1 MTMKKEKPQIAIGSS
16 DFKEIVAERKCL
28 YIDKTDFITKL
39 CRDSSKVMLFTRP
52 RRFGK
57 TLNLSMLKY
66 FFEQKNTEENRT
78 LFNNLLVAKQ
88 PEAMAEQGSRPVVF
102 LSFRTCGAD
111 TWEKTLMLIKN
122 MVAAE
127 IKRLLP
133 DIKTENLENCDW
145 EILNSLK
152 HKQASFDELVNSLAL
167 LCEALAESCGVKPLV
182 LIDEYDVPLRAAW
195 LESFW
200 KEAAA
205 FMGNFFSAALKD
217 NSFIWK
223 AVVTGCMRIAKE
235 SIFTGVNNFNVY
247 SVTNP
252 LYAEYFGFTPDE
264 VKTALKVFELED
276 RFFEVQDWYDGYKF
290 GEQTIYNPW
299 SVLKWLASGDLDFKP
314 YWVNTSSNDLVHSIL
329 HRSGAE
335 NKQQLAKLIDGETIK
350 ILLNEE
356 VVFPEIENSPESIWN
371 FLFAAGYLKADSF
384 SRNDMDDVF
393 VHLKIPNREIKRVFR
408 ISILRW
414 FENSGSRT
422 ELLDLGKYLRTGDG
436 ESFTIAFK
444 KMVRDCFSYFDV
456 GQDSSENFYHAFTL
470 GLMVHLYD
478 VWKIKSNREA
488 GMGRSDILMLPLRPE
503 KDFGIIL
510 EFKRCE
516 NKKELTQ
523 MAEKALQQ
531 ITEKDY
537 AAELQ
542 SAGAQKI
549 MQIGIAFYGK
559 TVEIALSH
567 H

>member
-16 DFKEIVAERKCL
+16 DFQKIRQEKMFYV
-28 YIDKTDFITKL
+28 DKSNLVSQIIKDGTE
-39 CRDSSKVMLFTRP
+39 VMLFTRP

-66 FFEQKNTEENRT
+66 FFEHKNVEENRK
-78 LFNNLLVAKQ
+78 LFNDLLVAKQ
-88 PEAMAEQGSRPVVF
+88 PETMKEQGSKPVVF

-122 MVAAE
+122 MISSEVSQ
-127 IKRLLP
+127 LLP
-133 DIKTENLENCDW
+133 LIQPDKISSTKIETLQRLE
-145 EILNSLK
+145 K
-152 HKQASFDELVNSLAL
+152 RQASFDELVNSLAL

-217 NSFIWK
+217 NNFIWK
-223 AVVTGCMRIAKE
+223 AVITGCMRIAKE

-264 VKTALKVFELED
+264 VREALKVFELEN
-276 RFFEVQDWYDGYKF
+276 RFPEVQDWYDGYKF

-335 NKQQLAKLIDGETIK
+335 NKQQLAKLIDGETIQV
-350 ILLNEE
+350 LLNEE

-371 FLFAAGYLKADSF
+371 FLFAAGYLKAETIIKGGPDNIF
-384 SRNDMDDVF
+384 SYAN
-393 VHLKIPNREIKRVFR
+393 LKIPNKELY
-408 ISILRW
+408 SIFVLSVSRW

-436 ESFTIAFK
+436 ESFAIAFK
-444 KMVRDCFSYFDV
+444 KN
-456 GQDSSENFYHAFTL
+456 GA
-470 GLMVHLYD
+470 GL
-478 VWKIKSNREA
+478 
-488 GMGRSDILMLPLRPE
+488 
-503 KDFGIIL
+503 
-510 EFKRCE
+510 
-516 NKKELTQ
+516 
-523 MAEKALQQ
+523 LQ
-531 ITEKDY
+531 
-537 AAELQ
+537 L
-542 SAGAQKI
+542 
-549 MQIGIAFYGK
+549 F
-559 TVEIALSH
+559 
-567 H
+567 

>member
-1 MTMKKEKPQIAIGSS
+1 MKKEVPQIAIGSS
-16 DFKEIVAERKCL
+16 DFKEILAEGKCL
-28 YIDKTDFITKL
+28 YIDKTNFIAKL

-66 FFEQKNTEENRT
+66 FFEQKNAEENSK

-88 PEAMAEQGSRPVVF
+88 PEIMAEQGSRPVIF
-102 LSFRTCGAD
+102 ISFKDCNGNNWKET
-111 TWEKTLMLIKN
+111 KLLIDCLISS
-122 MVAAE
+122 E
-127 IKRLLP
+127 IIRAFPLLRSEE
-133 DIKTENLENCDW
+133 IHNTHK
-145 EILNSLK
+145 EILLK
-152 HKQASFDELVNSLAL
+152 LEKKQASIDESINSLAL
-167 LCEALAESCGVKPLV
+167 LCELFYKKNEKNKPLI
-182 LIDEYDVPLRAAW
+182 LIDEYDVPLRSAW
-195 LESFW
+195 LNGFW
-200 KEAAA
+200 KEAV
-205 FMGNFFSAALKD
+205 GFFQKLFSKTLKD
-217 NSFIWK
+217 NIFIWK
-223 AVVTGCMRIAKE
+223 AIVTGCMRIAKE
-235 SIFTGVNNFNVY
+235 SIFTGVNNFNIY
-247 SVTNP
+247 SVTSP
-252 LYAEYFGFTPDE
+252 LYAEYFGFTPNE
-264 VKTALKVFELED
+264 VKKALKIYELEE
-276 RFFEVQDWYDGYKF
+276 RFPEVQDWYDGYKF

-335 NKQQLAKLIDGETIK
+335 NKQQLAKLIDGETIQV
-350 ILLNEE
+350 LLNEE

-408 ISILRW
+408 LSILRW

-488 GMGRSDILMLPLRPE
+488 GMGRSDILMYPLHPK
-503 KDFGIIL
+503 KDFGIII

-516 NKKELTQ
+516 NKKELAQ

-542 SAGAQKI
+542 AAGAQKI
-549 MQIGIAFYGK
+549 MQIGIAFCGK
-559 TVEIALSH
+559 SVEIAVSH

>member
-1 MTMKKEKPQIAIGSS
+1 MKKEVPQIAIGSS
-16 DFKEIVAERKCL
+16 NFKEIVAEGKCL
-28 YIDKTDFITKL
+28 YIDKTNFIAKL

-66 FFEQKNTEENRT
+66 FFGPENAKENRK
-78 LFNNLLVAKQ
+78 LFDNLLVARQ

-111 TWEKTLMLIKN
+111 TWEKTLMLIQN
-122 MVAAE
+122 MISSEVSQ
-127 IKRLLP
+127 LLP
-133 DIKTENLENCDW
+133 LIQPDKISSTKIETLQRLE
-145 EILNSLK
+145 K
-152 HKQASFDELVNSLAL
+152 RQASFDELVNGLAL
-167 LCEALAESCGVKPLV
+167 LCEALAESHDVKPLV

-195 LESFW
+195 LENFW

-217 NSFIWK
+217 NNFIWK
-223 AVVTGCMRIAKE
+223 AVITGCMRIAKE

-247 SVTNP
+247 SVTSP

-264 VKTALKVFELED
+264 VKKALRIFELEE
-276 RFFEVQDWYDGYKF
+276 RFPEVQDWYDGYKF

-335 NKQQLAKLIDGETIK
+335 NKQQLAKLIDGETIQV
-350 ILLNEE
+350 LLNEE

-408 ISILRW
+408 LSILRW

-488 GMGRSDILMLPLRPE
+488 GMGRSDILMYPLHPK
-503 KDFGIIL
+503 KDFGIII

-516 NKKELTQ
+516 NKKELAQ

-542 SAGAQKI
+542 AAGAQKI
-549 MQIGIAFYGK
+549 MQIGIAFCGK
-559 TVEIALSH
+559 SVEIAVSH